1 MAIPVERQPAEKL
14 PADATTLPAILP
26 ATRPSVSHPLD
37 PLTVE
42 EIVEAASILKAHL
55 KTQHQLGDR
64 VRFETIVL
72 QEPDK
77 DTALN
82 FQPGDSIERNA
93 FLVILDN
100 DAAATYEAIVSLNEG
115 RVTSWQHVPGV
126 QPRIMFDEFSECE
139 ATVKADPQF
148 QAALKKRGI
157 TDPNLVMVDPWSAG
171 NYGFAD
177 EEGRRLALAR
187 NFLRSSPT
195 DNGYARPIE
204 GVTAV
209 VDLNSMK
216 VLRVDDYGVVPL
228 PPNPGNYAA
237 EFVGEFRQ
245 DLKPLEITQPEG
257 PSFVVDGNSVTWQK
271 WHLRVGF
278 TPREGLVLH
287 TVGYEDQG
295 RIRPIL
301 YRAALSDMVVPYG
314 DPGKDHYRKNA
325 FDAGE
330 YGIGS
335 LTNSLTLGCDC
346 LGEIYYFDAALNTG
360 RGDAFTIPNAVCM
373 HEEDYGIL
381 WKHVDWRTGQT
392 EVRRSRRLVISSI
405 ATVGNYEYG
414 FFWYFYQDGT
424 IQLEIKLTG
433 IINTAGIAEGEISKY
448 GTLVAPG
455 LNAHIHQHFFN
466 FRLDMSVDG
475 ESNTAYEVNTVA
487 EPLGPDNPHSNAFY
501 AEATPLKTELA
512 AQRVIDPLSG
522 RYWVV
527 SNPSV
532 KNALSQPVGYKL
544 MPGENILPFAHP
556 GASII
561 QRAGFMTKHL
571 WVTPYDRNELSA
583 TGPYPNQH
591 PGGAGLPEY
600 TKNDRNV
607 ENTDLVLWYTL
618 GYHHVPRPEDWPI
631 SPVGYCGFSLKPVG
645 FFDTNPVLDV
655 PPSAHHNGTCHG

>member
-1 MAIPVERQPAEKL
+1 MTIPTEKH
-14 PADATTLPAILP
+14 PDMG
-26 ATRPSVSHPLD
+26 TRRTVSHPLD
-37 PLTVE
+37 PLTAE
-42 EIVEAASILKAHL
+42 EIIEAASILKANR
-55 KTQHQLGDR
+55 QLGAR

-72 QEPDK
+72 KEPDK
-77 DTALN
+77 KEVLK
-82 FQPGDSIERNA
+82 FRRGDPIRREA

-100 DAAATYEAIVSLNEG
+100 EAEATYEAIVSLTEG
-115 RVTSWQHVPGV
+115 RVIDWKRVPGV

-139 ATVKADPQF
+139 AIVRANPDF
-148 QAALKKRGI
+148 RAALEKRGI
-157 TDPNLVMVDPWSAG
+157 SDPDLVMVDPWSAG
-171 NYGFAD
+171 YYGFGD
-177 EEGRRLALAR
+177 EEGRRLALTR

-204 GVTAV
+204 GLSAL
-209 VDLNSMK
+209 VDLNKME
-216 VLRVDDYGVVPL
+216 VMRIDDYGVMPL

-245 DLKPLEITQPEG
+245 DLKPLEITQPQG
-257 PSFVVDGNSVTWQK
+257 PSFTVDGHSVAWQK
-271 WHLRVGF
+271 WYLRIGF
-278 TPREGLVLH
+278 TPREGLVLYD
-287 TVGYEDQG
+287 VGYEDQG

-314 DPGKDHYRKNA
+314 DPSTDHYRKNA

-346 LGEIYYFDAALNTG
+346 LGEIHYFHADLNTG
-360 RGDAFTIPNAVCM
+360 RGGAFTIPNAVCM

-381 WKHVDWRTGQT
+381 WKHTDWRTGQV

-414 FFWYFYQDGT
+414 FFWYFYQDGS

-433 IINTAGIAEGEISKY
+433 IINTAGIAEGEIPKH
-448 GTLVAPG
+448 GAIVAPR

-475 ESNTAYEVNTVA
+475 EANTVHEVNTVA
-487 EPLGPDNPHSNAFY
+487 EAIGPDNPHGNAFY
-501 AEATPLKTELA
+501 AEATPLKSELE
-512 AQRVIDPLSG
+512 AQRVIDPMTG
-522 RYWVV
+522 RYWLV

-532 KNALSQPVGYKL
+532 KNALGRPVGYKL

-556 GASII
+556 SASII

-571 WVTPYDRNELSA
+571 WVTPYAPEELSA

-631 SPVGYCGFSLKPVG
+631 SPVAYCGFNLKPVG

-655 PPSAHHNGTCHG
+655 PPSAHHNGACHA

>member
-1 MAIPVERQPAEKL
+1 MAIPTEKQPDTGIRQA
-14 PADATTLPAILP
+14 
-26 ATRPSVSHPLD
+26 VSHPLD
-37 PLTVE
+37 PLTAE
-42 EIVEAASILKAHL
+42 EIVEAANILKS
-55 KTQHQLGDR
+55 QRRLGSR

-72 QEPDK
+72 REPGKPDV
-77 DTALN
+77 LS
-82 FQPGDSIERNA
+82 FQPGNSIRRDA
-93 FLVILDN
+93 FLVVLDN
-100 DAAATYEAIVSLNEG
+100 EEEATYEAVVSLNEG
-115 RVTSWQHVPGV
+115 RVTDWNKVPGV
-126 QPRIMFDEFSECE
+126 QPRIMFDEFFECE
-139 ATVKADPQF
+139 TLVRANPDF
-148 QAALKKRGI
+148 RAALAKRGI
-157 TDPNLVMVDPWSAG
+157 SDPDLVMVDPWSAG
-171 NYGFAD
+171 YYGFAD
-177 EEGRRLALAR
+177 EEGRRLALTR

-204 GVTAV
+204 GLSAL
-209 VDLNSMK
+209 VDLNKME
-216 VLRVDDYGVVPL
+216 VMRIDDYGVVPL

-257 PSFVVDGNSVTWQK
+257 PSFTVDGHSVAWQK
-271 WHLRVGF
+271 WHLRIGF
-278 TPREGLVLH
+278 TPREGLVLYN
-287 TVGYEDQG
+287 VGYEDQG
-295 RIRPIL
+295 RVRPIL

-314 DPGKDHYRKNA
+314 DPSKDHYRKNA

-346 LGEIYYFDAALNTG
+346 LGEIHYFDADLNTG
-360 RGDAFTIPNAVCM
+360 RGGSFTIPNAVCM

-381 WKHVDWRTGQT
+381 WKHTDWRTGQV

-433 IINTAGIAEGEISKY
+433 IINTAGIAEGETPRH
-448 GTLVAPG
+448 GTLVAPQ
-455 LNAHIHQHFFN
+455 LNAHVHQHFFN

-475 ESNTAYEVNTVA
+475 EANTVLEVNTVA
-487 EPLGPDNPHSNAFY
+487 EPLGPDNPHGNAFY
-501 AEATPLKTELA
+501 AEATPLKTEQE
-512 AQRVIDPLSG
+512 AQRVIDPMSG
-522 RYWVV
+522 RYWLV

-532 KNALSQPVGYKL
+532 KNALGRPVGYKL

-561 QRAGFMTKHL
+561 QRAGFMTRHL
-571 WVTPYDRNELSA
+571 WVTPYAPDELSA

-600 TKNDRNV
+600 TRNDRKV
-607 ENTDLVLWYTL
+607 ENTDVVLWYTL

-655 PPSAHHNGTCHG
+655 PPSAHHNGACHA

>member
-1 MAIPVERQPAEKL
+1 MAIPTEKR
-14 PADATTLPAILP
+14 PDA
-26 ATRPSVSHPLD
+26 ATRQAVSHPLD
-37 PLTVE
+37 PLTAE
-42 EIVEAASILKAHL
+42 EIVEAASILKA
-55 KTQHQLGDR
+55 QRQLGPR
-64 VRFETIVL
+64 VRFETVVL
-72 QEPDK
+72 KEPEK
-77 DTALN
+77 KEVFN
-82 FQPGDSIERNA
+82 FRRGDHIRRDA
-93 FLVILDN
+93 FLVVLDN
-100 DAAATYEAIVSLNEG
+100 EDEATYEAVVSLDEG
-115 RVTSWQHVPGV
+115 RVTSWKHVPGV

-139 ATVKADPQF
+139 AMVRANPDF
-148 QAALKKRGI
+148 RAALEKRGI
-157 TDPNLVMVDPWSAG
+157 TNPDLVMVDPWSAG
-171 NYGFAD
+171 YYGYAD
-177 EEGRRLALAR
+177 EEGRRLALTR

-204 GVTAV
+204 GLSAL
-209 VDLNSMK
+209 VDLNKME
-216 VLRVDDYGVVPL
+216 VMRIDDYGVISL

-257 PSFVVDGNSVTWQK
+257 PSFTVDGHGVAWQK
-271 WHLRVGF
+271 WRLRIGF
-278 TPREGLVLH
+278 TPREGLVLYNI
-287 TVGYEDQG
+287 GYEDQG

-314 DPGKDHYRKNA
+314 ELGKDHYRKNA

-330 YGIGS
+330 YGVGS

-346 LGEIYYFDAALNTG
+346 LGEIHYFDADLNTG
-360 RGDAFTIPNAVCM
+360 RGGAFTIPNAVCM

-381 WKHVDWRTGQT
+381 WKHTDWRTGQV

-414 FFWYFYQDGT
+414 FFWYFYQDGS
-424 IQLEIKLTG
+424 IQLEVKLTG
-433 IINTAGIAEGEISKY
+433 IINTAGIAEEETPKY
-448 GTLVAPG
+448 GTIVAPQ

-475 ESNTAYEVNTVA
+475 EANTVHEVNTVA
-487 EPLGPDNPHSNAFY
+487 EPLGPDNPHGNAFY
-501 AEATPLKTELA
+501 AEATPLKTELE
-512 AQRVIDPLSG
+512 AQRVIDPMSG

-532 KNALSQPVGYKL
+532 NNALGRPVGYKL

-556 GASII
+556 SASII

-571 WVTPYDRNELSA
+571 WVTPYAPEELSA

-600 TKNDRNV
+600 TKNDRTV
-607 ENTDLVLWYTL
+607 ENTDVVLWYTL

-631 SPVGYCGFSLKPVG
+631 SPVAYCGFSLKPVG

-655 PPSAHHNGTCHG
+655 PPSAHHNGACHA

>member
-1 MAIPVERQPAEKL
+1 MAIPAEKHPL
-14 PADATTLPAILP
+14 SATPQSL
-26 ATRPSVSHPLD
+26 SHPLD
-37 PLTVE
+37 PLTSD
-42 EIVEAASILKAHL
+42 EIIEASRILSAHR
-55 KTQHQLGDR
+55 QLGPR

-72 QEPDK
+72 KEAAK
-77 DTALN
+77 ELVLN
-82 FQPGDSIERNA
+82 FHQGDSIPRQA
-93 FLVILDN
+93 FLVVLDN
-100 DAAATYEAIVSLNEG
+100 EDGATYEAVVSLDEG
-115 RVTSWQHVPGV
+115 KVISWEHIPGV
-126 QPRIMFDEFSECE
+126 QPRIMFNEFFECE
-139 ATVKADPQF
+139 AAVKADPDF

-157 TDPNLVMVDPWSAG
+157 TDPDLIMVDPWSAG
-171 NYGFAD
+171 YHGYPE
-177 EEGRRLALAR
+177 EEGRRLALTR
-187 NFLRSSPT
+187 NFLRSSPN

-204 GVTAV
+204 GLSAL
-209 VDLNSMK
+209 VDLNKME
-216 VLRVDDYGVVPL
+216 VMRVDDYGVVPL
-228 PPNPGNYAA
+228 PPNDGNYAA

-245 DLKPLEITQPEG
+245 DLKPLDITQPEG
-257 PSFVVDGNSVTWQK
+257 PSFTVDGHSVTWQK

-295 RIRPIL
+295 RIRPVL

-314 DPGKDHYRKNA
+314 EPGTDHYRKNA

-346 LGEIYYFDAALNTG
+346 LGEIYYFDADLNTG
-360 RGDAFTIPNAVCM
+360 GGNAFTIPNAVCM

-381 WKHVDWRTGQT
+381 WKHTDWRTGQI
-392 EVRRSRRLVISSI
+392 EVRRSRRLVVSSV

-414 FFWYFYQDGT
+414 FFWYFYQDGS

-433 IINTAGIAEGEISKY
+433 IINTAGIAEGETPRN

-475 ESNTAYEVNTVA
+475 EANAVYEVNTVA
-487 EPLGPDNPHSNAFY
+487 EPLGPDNPHGNAFH

-512 AQRVIDPLSG
+512 AQRVIDPMSG

-527 SNPSV
+527 SNASV
-532 KNALSQPVGYKL
+532 KNALGSPVGYKL
-544 MPGENILPFAHP
+544 MPGENILPFAHST
-556 GASII
+556 ASII
-561 QRAGFMTKHL
+561 KRAGFMTKHL
-571 WVTPYDRNELSA
+571 WVTPYAPEELSA
-583 TGPYPNQH
+583 TGSYPNQH

-600 TKNDRNV
+600 TRNDRSV
-607 ENTDLVLWYTL
+607 EDTDLVLWYTL

-631 SPVGYCGFSLKPVG
+631 SPVAYCGFSLKPVG

-655 PPSAHHNGTCHG
+655 PPSAHHNGACHG

>member
-14 PADATTLPAILP
+14 PADAAALP
-26 ATRPSVSHPLD
+26 ATLPSVSHPLD

-100 DAAATYEAIVSLNEG
+100 DAAATYEAIVSLNER

-139 ATVKADPQF
+139 ATVKANPQF

-228 PPNPGNYAA
+228 PPNSGNYAA

-487 EPLGPDNPHSNAFY
+487 EPLGPDNPHGNAFY
-501 AEATPLKTELA
+501 AEATPLKTELV

-600 TKNDRNV
+600 TKDDRNV

>member
-1 MAIPVERQPAEKL
+1 MTIGEQKHAGTAVGQNI
-14 PADATTLPAILP
+14 
-26 ATRPSVSHPLD
+26 SHPLD
-37 PLTVE
+37 PLTSE
-42 EIVEAASILKAHL
+42 EIIRASDILRAER
-55 KTQHQLGDR
+55 QLGPR

-72 QEPDK
+72 REPEK
-77 DTALN
+77 KYVLS
-82 FQPGDSIERNA
+82 FRSGDSIRRQA

-100 DAAATYEAIVSLNEG
+100 DDGATYEAVVSLDEG
-115 RVTSWQHVPGV
+115 KVIFWKHVPGV
-126 QPRIMFDEFSECE
+126 QPRIMFDEFAECE
-139 ATVKADPQF
+139 AAVKANPDF
-148 QAALKKRGI
+148 LKGLKKRDI
-157 TDPNLVMVDPWSAG
+157 ADPDLVMVDPWSAG
-171 NYGFAD
+171 HYGYAE

-187 NFLRSSPT
+187 SFLRSSPT

-204 GVTAV
+204 GLSAL
-209 VDLNSMK
+209 VDLNSME
-216 VLRVDDYGVVPL
+216 VMRVDDYGVVPL
-228 PPNPGNYAA
+228 APKPGNYAA
-237 EFVGEFRQ
+237 EFVGQFRE

-257 PSFVVDGNSVTWQK
+257 PSFTVNGHSVSWQK
-271 WHLRVGF
+271 WHLRIGF
-278 TPREGLVLH
+278 TPREGLVIYTL
-287 TVGYEDQG
+287 GYEDQG
-295 RIRPIL
+295 RIRPVL

-314 DPGKDHYRKNA
+314 EPGKDHYRKNA

-346 LGEIYYFDAALNTG
+346 VGEIYYFDADLNDG
-360 RGDAFTIPNAVCM
+360 RGQPFTIPNAVCM

-381 WKHVDWRTGQT
+381 WKHTDFRTALT
-392 EVRRSRRLVISSI
+392 EVRRSRRLVISSV

-424 IQLEIKLTG
+424 IQMEVKLTG
-433 IINTAGIAEGEISKY
+433 IINTAGIAEGEVPKY
-448 GTLVAPG
+448 GTLVAPR

-475 ESNTAYEVNTVA
+475 EANTVHEVNTVA
-487 EPLGPDNPHSNAFY
+487 EAPGADNPHSNAFY
-501 AEATPLKTELA
+501 AEATPLKTELK
-512 AQRVIDPLSG
+512 AQRTVDPFKG
-522 RYWVV
+522 RYWLV

-532 KNALSQPVGYKL
+532 RNALGSPVGYKL
-544 MPGENILPFAHP
+544 MPGENILPFAQP
-556 GASII
+556 GASIL
-561 QRAGFMTKHL
+561 QRAGFMNKHL
-571 WVTPYDRNELSA
+571 WVTPYAPDELSA

-631 SPVGYCGFSLKPVG
+631 SPVAYCGFSLKPVG

-655 PPSAHHNGTCHG
+655 PPSAHHNGSCHH

>member
-1 MAIPVERQPAEKL
+1 MAIPTEKHL
-14 PADATTLPAILP
+14 QSVA
-26 ATRPSVSHPLD
+26 RPPVSHPLD
-37 PLTVE
+37 PLSSDEV
-42 EIVEAASILKAHL
+42 VEASTILRAQL
-55 KTQHQLGDR
+55 QLGPK

-72 QEPDK
+72 KEPEK
-77 DTALN
+77 EKVLN
-82 FQPGDSIERNA
+82 FQPGDSTPRQA
-93 FLVILDN
+93 FLVVLDN
-100 DAAATYEAIVSLNEG
+100 EDGATCEAVVSLDEG
-115 RVTSWQHVPGV
+115 QVISWEHIPGV
-126 QPRIMFDEFSECE
+126 QPRIMFDEFFDCE
-139 ATVKADPQF
+139 AAVKADPNF
-148 QAALKKRGI
+148 RAALKKRGI
-157 TDPNLVMVDPWSAG
+157 IDPDLIMVDPWSAG
-171 NYGFAD
+171 YYGYAD
-177 EEGRRLALAR
+177 EEGRRLALTR

-204 GVTAV
+204 GLSAL
-209 VDLNSMK
+209 VDLNKME
-216 VLRVDDYGVVPL
+216 VMRVDDYGVIPL
-228 PPNPGNYAA
+228 PPNDGNYAA

-257 PSFVVDGNSVTWQK
+257 PSFTVDGHSVTWQK
-271 WHLRVGF
+271 WHLRIGF

-314 DPGKDHYRKNA
+314 EPGTDHYRKNA

-346 LGEIYYFDAALNTG
+346 LGEIYYFDADLNDG
-360 RGDAFTIPNAVCM
+360 RGGAFSIPNAVCM

-381 WKHVDWRTGQT
+381 WKHTDWRTGQV

-414 FFWYFYQDGT
+414 FFWYFYQDGS

-433 IINTAGIAEGEISKY
+433 IINTAGIAEGDAPGH

-455 LNAHIHQHFFN
+455 LNAHVHQHFFN

-475 ESNTAYEVNTVA
+475 EANTVYEVNTVA
-487 EPLGPDNPHSNAFY
+487 EPLGPDNPHGNAFY
-501 AEATPLKTELA
+501 AEATPLRSELG
-512 AQRVIDPLSG
+512 AQRLIDPMSG

-532 KNALSQPVGYKL
+532 ENALGRPVGYKL

-556 GASII
+556 EASIMK
-561 QRAGFMTKHL
+561 RAGFMTKHL
-571 WVTPYDRNELSA
+571 WVTPYAPEELSA

-600 TKNDRNV
+600 TKNDRSV
-607 ENTDLVLWYTL
+607 EDTDLVLWYTL

-631 SPVGYCGFSLKPVG
+631 SPVAYCGFSLKPVG

-655 PPSAHHNGTCHG
+655 PPSAHHNGACHG

>member
-1 MAIPVERQPAEKL
+1 MTIPAGKQAEQQPDIA
-14 PADATTLPAILP
+14 ATH
-26 ATRPSVSHPLD
+26 ATAHPLD
-37 PLTVE
+37 PLTAA
-42 EIVEAASILKAHL
+42 EITEAASILKA
-55 KTQHQLGDR
+55 QRQLGDR

-77 DTALN
+77 AAVGN
-82 FQPGDSIERNA
+82 FRPGDAIERNA
-93 FLVILDN
+93 LLVILDN
-100 DAAATYEAIVSLNEG
+100 AAAATYEAVVSLNER

-126 QPRIMFDEFSECE
+126 QPRIMFDEFAECE
-139 ATVKADPQF
+139 AVVKANPEF
-148 QAALKKRGI
+148 QAALRLRGI
-157 TDPNLVMVDPWSAG
+157 TDFDLVMVDPWSAG

-177 EEGRRLALAR
+177 EEGRRLVLTR
-187 NFLRSSPT
+187 NFLRSGPN

-204 GVTAV
+204 GVTAL
-209 VDLNSMK
+209 VDLNTME
-216 VLRVDDYGVVPL
+216 VVRVDDYGLVPL

-237 EFVGEFRQ
+237 EFVSEFRQ

-257 PSFVVDGNSVTWQK
+257 ASFQVDGQSVSWQK
-271 WHLRVGF
+271 WSLRIGF
-278 TPREGLVLH
+278 TPREGLVLY
-287 TVGYEDQG
+287 TVGYADQG

-314 DPGKDHYRKNA
+314 DPSKDHYRKNA

-346 LGEIYYFDAALNTG
+346 LGEIYYFDAVLNDG
-360 RGDAFTIPNAVCM
+360 RGGPFTIPNAVCM

-424 IQLEIKLTG
+424 IQLELKLTG
-433 IINTAGIAEGEISKY
+433 IVNTAAVPPGETPKY
-448 GTLVAPG
+448 GTLVAPQ

-466 FRLDMSVDG
+466 FRLDLSVDG
-475 ESNTAYEVNTVA
+475 EGNSAYEVNTVA
-487 EPLGPDNPHSNAFY
+487 EPPGPDNPHGNAFY
-501 AEATPLKTELA
+501 AVATPLRTEEE
-512 AQRVIDPLSG
+512 AQRVIDPLQG
-522 RYWVV
+522 RYWLVA
-527 SNPSV
+527 NPSV
-532 KNALSQPVGYKL
+532 ENALGRPVGYKL
-544 MPGENILPFAHP
+544 MPGENVLPFAQP
-556 GASII
+556 GASILR
-561 QRAGFMTKHL
+561 RAGFMTKHL
-571 WVTPYDRNELSA
+571 WVTPYHRDELTA

-591 PGGAGLPEY
+591 PGGAGLPAY
-600 TKNDRNV
+600 TKNNRNI

-631 SPVGYCGFSLKPVG
+631 SPVAYCGFSLKPVG

-655 PPSAHHNGTCHG
+655 APSPHANGACHS

>member
-1 MAIPVERQPAEKL
+1 MTTPAGKQAEQQPDVA
-14 PADATTLPAILP
+14 ATH
-26 ATRPSVSHPLD
+26 ATAHPLD
-37 PLTVE
+37 PLTAA
-42 EIVEAASILKAHL
+42 EITEAASILKA
-55 KTQHQLGDR
+55 QRQLGDR

-77 DTALN
+77 ATVGN
-82 FQPGDSIERNA
+82 FRPGDTIERNA
-93 FLVILDN
+93 LLVILDN
-100 DAAATYEAIVSLNEG
+100 AAAATYEAVVSLNEQ

-126 QPRIMFDEFSECE
+126 QPRIMFDEFAECE
-139 ATVKADPQF
+139 AVVKANPEF
-148 QAALKKRGI
+148 QAALRLRGI
-157 TDPNLVMVDPWSAG
+157 TDFDLVMVDPWSAG

-177 EEGRRLALAR
+177 EEGRRLVLTR
-187 NFLRSSPT
+187 NFLRSGPN

-209 VDLNSMK
+209 VDLNTME
-216 VLRVDDYGVVPL
+216 VVRVDDYGLVPL
-228 PPNPGNYAA
+228 PPNSGNYAA

-257 PSFVVDGNSVTWQK
+257 ASFQVDGQSVSWQK
-271 WHLRVGF
+271 WSLRIGF
-278 TPREGLVLH
+278 TPREGLVLY
-287 TVGYEDQG
+287 TVGYADQG

-346 LGEIYYFDAALNTG
+346 LGEIYYFDAVLNDG
-360 RGDAFTIPNAVCM
+360 RGGPFTIPNAVCM

-424 IQLEIKLTG
+424 IQLELKLTG
-433 IINTAGIAEGEISKY
+433 IVNTAAVPPGETPKY
-448 GTLVAPG
+448 GTLVAPQ

-466 FRLDMSVDG
+466 FRLDLSVDG
-475 ESNTAYEVNTVA
+475 EGNSAYEVNTVA
-487 EPLGPDNPHSNAFY
+487 EPPGPDNPHGNAFY
-501 AEATPLKTELA
+501 AVATPLRTEEE
-512 AQRVIDPLSG
+512 AQRVIDPLQG
-522 RYWVV
+522 RYWLVA
-527 SNPSV
+527 NPSV
-532 KNALSQPVGYKL
+532 ENALGRPVGYKL
-544 MPGENILPFAHP
+544 MPGENVLPFAQP
-556 GASII
+556 NASILR
-561 QRAGFMTKHL
+561 RAGFMTKHL
-571 WVTPYDRNELSA
+571 WVTPYHRDELTA

-600 TKNDRNV
+600 TKNNRNI

-631 SPVGYCGFSLKPVG
+631 SPVAYCGFSLKPVG

-655 PPSAHHNGTCHG
+655 APSPHANGACHA

>member
-1 MAIPVERQPAEKL
+1 MTIPAEKT
-14 PADATTLPAILP
+14 PSP
-26 ATRPSVSHPLD
+26 ATASRGARHPLD
-37 PLTVE
+37 PLTASEIE
-42 EIVEAASILKAHL
+42 EAVAILRAGR
-55 KTQHQLGDR
+55 QLGPR
-64 VRFETIVL
+64 VRFETVVL
-72 QEPDK
+72 KEPAKAAVRDF
-77 DTALN
+77 AE
-82 FQPGDSIERNA
+82 GDVIQRDV
-93 FLVILDN
+93 FLVVLDN
-100 DAAATYEAIVSLNEG
+100 EEEATYEGVVSLNDG
-115 RVTSWQHVPGV
+115 KVTSWKHIPGA

-139 ATVKADPQF
+139 AVVKADPGF
-148 QAALKKRGI
+148 RAALAQRGI
-157 TDPNLVMVDPWSAG
+157 TNPDLVMVDPWSAG
-171 NYGFAD
+171 YYGYPE

-204 GVTAV
+204 GLSVL
-209 VDLNSMK
+209 VDLNKME
-216 VLRVDDYGVVPL
+216 VMRIDDFGVMPL
-228 PPNPGNYAA
+228 PPNDGNYAA
-237 EFVGEFRQ
+237 EFIDQFGGRFRQ

-257 PSFVVDGNSVTWQK
+257 PSFTVDGHKVTWQK

-295 RIRPIL
+295 RIRPVL
-301 YRAALSDMVVPYG
+301 YRASLSDMVVPYG
-314 DPGKDHYRKNA
+314 EPGGDHYRKNA

-335 LTNSLTLGCDC
+335 LTNPLTLGCDC
-346 LGEIYYFDAALNTG
+346 LGEIFYFDADLNTG
-360 RGDAFTIPNAVCM
+360 SGQAFTIPNAVCM

-381 WKHVDWRTGQT
+381 WKHTDWRTGQV

-433 IINTAGIAEGEISKY
+433 IINTAGIEPGETPRY
-448 GTLVAPG
+448 GTVVAPG
-455 LNAHIHQHFFN
+455 LVGHIHQHFFN

-475 ESNTAYEVNTVA
+475 ENNSVYEVNTVA
-487 EPLGPDNPHSNAFY
+487 EPPGPDNPHANAFY
-501 AEATPLKTELA
+501 AHATPLKTELE
-512 AQRVIDPLSG
+512 AQRVIDPMSG
-522 RYWVV
+522 RYWAV
-527 SNPSV
+527 SNPSR
-532 KNALSQPVGYKL
+532 KNALGRPVSYKL
-544 MPGENILPFAHP
+544 MPGENILPFSDAS
-556 GASII
+556 ASIMK
-561 QRAGFMTKHL
+561 RAGFMAKHL
-571 WVTPYDRNELSA
+571 WVTPYAPDELSA

-600 TKNDRNV
+600 TRNDRSV

-655 PPSAHHNGTCHG
+655 PPSAHHNGACHG

>member
-1 MAIPVERQPAEKL
+1 MTIPVEKQPAEKL
-14 PADATTLPAILP
+14 PADAAALP

-100 DAAATYEAIVSLNEG
+100 DAAATYEAIVSLNER

-139 ATVKADPQF
+139 ATVKANPQF

-228 PPNPGNYAA
+228 PLNPGNYAA

-487 EPLGPDNPHSNAFY
+487 EPLGPDNPHGNAFY
-501 AEATPLKTELA
+501 AEATLLKTELA

-600 TKNDRNV
+600 TKDDRSV

>member
-1 MAIPVERQPAEKL
+1 MAIPAEKQ
-14 PADATTLPAILP
+14 PDA
-26 ATRPSVSHPLD
+26 ATFSSVAHPLD
-37 PLTVE
+37 PLTAE
-42 EIVEAASILKAHL
+42 EIIEAASILR
-55 KTQHQLGDR
+55 TQRQLGVR

-72 QEPDK
+72 QEPPK
-77 DTALN
+77 EVVLN
-82 FQPGDSIERNA
+82 FQPGDSIERSA

-100 DAAATYEAIVSLNEG
+100 DDAATYEAVVSLNEG
-115 RVTSWQHVPGV
+115 RVVSWRHVPGV
-126 QPRIMFDEFSECE
+126 QPRVMLDEFSECE
-139 ATVKADPQF
+139 AAVKANPDF
-148 QAALKKRGI
+148 RAAIRKRGI
-157 TDPNLVMVDPWSAG
+157 TDPDLVMVDPWSAG
-171 NYGFAD
+171 NYGFDD
-177 EEGRRLALAR
+177 EEGRRLVLAR

-209 VDLNSMK
+209 VDLNSME
-216 VLRVDDYGVVPL
+216 VMRVDDYGVVPL
-228 PPNPGNYAA
+228 PPNPGNYGS
-237 EFVGEFRQ
+237 EFIGEFGGEFRQ
-245 DLKPLEITQPEG
+245 DLKPLDIVQPEG
-257 PSFVVDGNSVTWQK
+257 ASFRVEGQSVAWQK
-271 WHLRVGF
+271 WRLRIGF
-278 TPREGLVLH
+278 TPREGLVIH
-287 TVGYEDQG
+287 TAGYEDQG
-295 RIRPIL
+295 RVRPVL

-335 LTNSLTLGCDC
+335 LTNSLMLGCDC
-346 LGEIYYFDAALNTG
+346 LGEIRYFDAVMNDS
-360 RGDAFTIPNAVCM
+360 RGGAFTIPNAVCM

-381 WKHVDWRTGQT
+381 WKHVDWRTGNT
-392 EVRRSRRLVISSI
+392 EVRRSRRLVVSSI

-433 IINTAGIAEGEISKY
+433 ILNTAGIAQGETPRY

-475 ESNTAYEVNTVA
+475 EDNTVHEVNTVA
-487 EPLGPDNPHSNAFY
+487 EPHGPANPHGNAFY
-501 AEATPLKTELA
+501 AQATPLKTELA
-512 AQRVIDPLSG
+512 AQRVVDPMSG

-532 KNALSQPVGYKL
+532 KNALGSPVGYKL

-556 GASII
+556 NASIMK
-561 QRAGFMTKHL
+561 RAGFMSKHL
-571 WVTPYDRNELSA
+571 WVTPYDPGELTA

-591 PGGAGLPEY
+591 PGGAGLPDY
-600 TKNDRNV
+600 TRNDRNV
-607 ENTDLVLWYTL
+607 EDTDLVLWYTL

-631 SPVGYCGFSLKPVG
+631 SPVAYCGFMLKPVG

-655 PPSAHHNGTCHG
+655 PPSAHHNGHDGACHG

>member
-1 MAIPVERQPAEKL
+1 MAISAQEQTGTV
-14 PADATTLPAILP
+14 TLPSA
-26 ATRPSVSHPLD
+26 SHPLD
-37 PLTVE
+37 PLTAE
-42 EIVEAASILKAHL
+42 EIAEAMSILKA
-55 KTQHQLGDR
+55 QRQLGPR
-64 VRFETIVL
+64 VRVETIVL

-77 DTALN
+77 DMVLD
-82 FQPGDSIERNA
+82 FQPGDHIQRNA
-93 FLVILDN
+93 FVVILDN
-100 DAAATYEAIVSLNEG
+100 DEAATYEAVVSLNER
-115 RVTSWQHVPGV
+115 RVISWKHVPGV
-126 QPRIMFDEFSECE
+126 QPRVMFDEFSECE
-139 ATVKADPQF
+139 AAVRANPEF
-148 QAALKKRGI
+148 QAAIKKRGI
-157 TDPNLVMVDPWSAG
+157 TDPSLVMVDPWSAG
-171 NYGFAD
+171 SYGFDD
-177 EEGRRLALAR
+177 EEGRRLVLAR

-204 GVTAV
+204 GLTAL
-209 VDLNSMK
+209 VDLNNME
-216 VLRVDDYGVVPL
+216 VVRVDDYGVIPL

-257 PSFVVDGNSVTWQK
+257 PSFLVDGYSVTWQK

-278 TPREGLVLH
+278 TPREGLVIY

-295 RIRPIL
+295 RVRPVL

-314 DPGKDHYRKNA
+314 DPSKDHYRKNA

-346 LGEIYYFDAALNTG
+346 LGEIHYFDAVMNDSH
-360 RGDAFTIPNAVCM
+360 GDPFTIPNAVCM

-392 EVRRSRRLVISSI
+392 EVRRSRRLVVSSI

-424 IQLEIKLTG
+424 IQMEIKLTG
-433 IINTAGIAEGEISKY
+433 IVNTAGIAEGETPKH

-475 ESNTAYEVNTVA
+475 EVNTAYEVNTVA
-487 EPLGPDNPHSNAFY
+487 EPLGPDNPHANAFY
-501 AEATPLKTELA
+501 AEATPLKTELQ
-512 AQRVIDPLSG
+512 AQRVVDPMSG

-532 KNALSQPVGYKL
+532 KNALGSPVGYKL

-556 GASII
+556 SASVIK
-561 QRAGFMTKHL
+561 RAGFMTKHL
-571 WVTPYDRNELSA
+571 WVTPYDQNEMAA

-607 ENTDLVLWYTL
+607 ENTDLVLWYTV

-631 SPVGYCGFSLKPVG
+631 SPVAYCGFSLKPTG

-655 PPSAHHNGTCHG
+655 PPSTHHNGACHP